1 MHAFLILEIKKKM
14 NFMNPTFIT
23 QGFAWIPYVLLSWG
37 YAQVMDDNFLK
48 VLGVLIAARLFF
60 STIETIGSI
69 FSWRLYGKKKIVQ
82 LNLNILEFNNFPKR
96 DFEHDDF
103 LNYLARIEINDDFS
117 VQLKV
122 VAKNWEQSLAFF
134 EHTGILIGMRMHA
147 AAADALDIYSPKKI
161 G

>member
-1 MHAFLILEIKKKM
+1 MHAFLILEIKKEM

-37 YAQVMDDNFLK
+37 YAQVMDDNFWK

-96 DFEHDDF
+96 EFEHDDF